1 MPFFAKKL
9 LLGTRRESGVLNP
22 TNPEVSKFIDESVYN
37 LVYFYPQGS
46 IFGEVVHAGDV
57 DILVFGAGAMG
68 SFFGGLLAARQD
80 VLLVGRSEHME
91 AIRGHGLR
99 ISGKTVRLARPR
111 TATRIP
117 AASRPDLIL
126 VATKSYDTPSA
137 MVQLK
142 RFGRTSTFLTLQN
155 GLDNADVIARTA
167 KRVIAGTTSH
177 GVTYLGPGEVRHAG
191 IGDTTI
197 GAWAGVKSDDVV
209 RVRDV
214 FEEAGVRTRVSD
226 DIRREIWAKLIVNAS
241 INPLAALAGVPN
253 GRLVQD
259 KGLQAL
265 LEAVAR
271 EAVAVARADGLD
283 LNADELVR
291 RAKLV
296 ARRTATNRASMLQDL
311 DHHRR
316 TEIDAITGA
325 ILRVGD
331 QVGIDAPL
339 NRALEALV
347 IAREAESLR
356 AG

>member
-1 MPFFAKKL
+1 
-9 LLGTRRESGVLNP
+9 
-22 TNPEVSKFIDESVYN
+22 
-37 LVYFYPQGS
+37 
-46 IFGEVVHAGDV
+46 
-57 DILVFGAGAMG
+57 
-68 SFFGGLLAARQD
+68 
-80 VLLVGRSEHME
+80 ME

-111 TATRIP
+111 TAIRVP
-117 AASRPDLIL
+117 AASHPDLVL
-126 VATKSYDTPSA
+126 VATKAYDTPSA

-142 RFGRTSTFLTLQN
+142 RFGRTAIFLTLQN
-155 GLDNADVIARTA
+155 GLDNADVIARGA

-197 GAWAGVKSDDVV
+197 GAWAGVNADDVV

-214 FEEAGVRTRVSD
+214 FEEAGVRTRISD
-226 DIRREIWAKLIVNAS
+226 DIRREIWSKLVVNAS

-253 GRLVQD
+253 GRLVQE
-259 KGLQAL
+259 KGLQSL

-271 EAVAVARADGLD
+271 EAVAIARAEGVD
-283 LNADELVR
+283 LNAEDVVR
-291 RAKLV
+291 RTKVV
-296 ARRTATNRASMLQDL
+296 ARRTASNRASMLQDL
-311 DHHRR
+311 DRHRR

-325 ILRVGD
+325 LLRVADRRG
-331 QVGIDAPL
+331 VDARL

-347 IAREAESLR
+347 QAREAESLQ